1 MPIRE
6 SKVESE
12 SLLNMHKHIIH
23 YERYITL
30 EKLDD
35 MKNEKR
41 GDTVV
46 VGIMFLYIYMKQK
59 RRVRSIGYL
68 VCQYHSSYF
77 YTSAGWNK
85 DRPPNRS
92 SLTRKNERKKN
103 HI

>member
-12 SLLNMHKHIIH
+12 SLLNMHKHIIY

-46 VGIMFLYIYMKQK
+46 VGIMFLYIYMK
-59 RRVRSIGYL
+59 
-68 VCQYHSSYF
+68 
-77 YTSAGWNK
+77 
-85 DRPPNRS
+85 
-92 SLTRKNERKKN
+92 
-103 HI
+103 